1 MFCTTPI
8 SLFTAITLTSRVG
21 ALSAS
26 RPEGCE
32 LLLSAFD
39 LLERRQPVFKRHDP
53 AEKIEA

>member
-1 MFCTTPI
+1 MDGKGRERM
-8 SLFTAITLTSRVG
+8 SAG